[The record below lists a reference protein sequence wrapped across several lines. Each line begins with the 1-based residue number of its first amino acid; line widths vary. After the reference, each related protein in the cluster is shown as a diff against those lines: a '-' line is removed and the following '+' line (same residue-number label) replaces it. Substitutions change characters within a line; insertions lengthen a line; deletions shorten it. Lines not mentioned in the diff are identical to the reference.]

1 MLAAAVVLCA
11 RASPVP
17 EVSLAGD
24 TSGEEEESAVT
35 SERLSTAPYWDLI
48 LKAAKLEKEFE
59 VEFQSLNNDS
69 LEQYKIPS
77 LPRPCPS
84 SNFSKEA
91 CLQRLIHGLSTY
103 AFLLKHVEKQYPG
116 NSILPTVDYYI
127 SVLIKLMKKN
137 INTRHCLKLP
147 LLQHQMRNPESV
159 VMVTSSQEE
168 QLQRELDNPSEF
180 HRKVTAYS
188 LLRELGFFLVD
199 GKRALAKRERFRGRL
214 GRKTAP
220 AA

>member
-1 MLAAAVVLCA
+1 MLAAAVALCLH
-11 RASPVP
+11 ASPVP

-24 TSGEEEESAVT
+24 TSGEEEQSTVT
-35 SERLSTAPYWDLI
+35 PERLSAAPYWDLI
-48 LKAAKLEKEFE
+48 RKAAKLDKEFE
-59 VEFQSLNNDS
+59 DEFQSMNNDS

-103 AFLLKHVEKQYPG
+103 AFLLKHVEKEYPG

-127 SVLIKLMKKN
+127 SVLIKLMKK
-137 INTRHCLKLP
+137 K
-147 LLQHQMRNPESV
+147 MRNPESV
-159 VMVTSSQEE
+159 VMLTSSQED
-168 QLQRELDNPSEF
+168 QLLRELDNPSEF

-199 GKRALAKRERFRGRL
+199 AKRALAKRERSRGRL
-214 GRKTAP
+214 GRKTTPSA
-220 AA
+220 